1 MGTKRRASSRLTMWQ
16 GKRKQGQRRAK
27 IWIPKEKTVFLAK
40 MGEPE
45 EGIGFKTKITSIVL

>member
-1 MGTKRRASSRLTMWQ
+1 MGKQREGQVQDWAMWQ

-27 IWIPKEKTVFLAK
+27 IWIPKEKTVLLAK

-45 EGIGFKTKITSIVL
+45 EGIGFKTKI